1 MSKMTFSEQ
10 MTLPNEILL
19 SKVTQLL
26 SEGHT
31 VTIQAK
37 GRSMFPFITGGRDSV
52 VLQKAASIQTGDI
65 VLANLADR
73 GYILHRIF
81 DMTEKG
87 ITLMGDGNAYQKE
100 ECKQEDIAG
109 KVVKII
115 RNARYVDC
123 SSSSELYKVRIW
135 RMLLPIRKYILGIY
149 YRMNPPRT
157 K

>member
-1 MSKMTFSEQ
+1 MNKMILSEQ

-19 SKVTQLL
+19 SQVSQLL
-26 SEGHT
+26 SEGHA

-52 VLQKAASIQTGDI
+52 ILQKADNIQIGDI
-65 VLANLADR
+65 VLASLTDR

-81 DMTEKG
+81 DITEKG

-100 ECKQEDIAG
+100 ECRLEDIAG

-123 SSSSELYKVRIW
+123 SSSSEQYKVRIW

-149 YRMNPPRT
+149 YRINPRT